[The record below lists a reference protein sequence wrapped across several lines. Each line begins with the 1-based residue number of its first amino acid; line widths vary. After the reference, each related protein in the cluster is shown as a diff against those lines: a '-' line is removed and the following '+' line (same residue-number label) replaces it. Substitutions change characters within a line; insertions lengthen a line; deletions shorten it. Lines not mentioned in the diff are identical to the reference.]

1 MDGSMPGM
9 GHCDGMTRTASARDS
24 GQHSLQAL
32 QGCPGM
38 VCGDDFSFTKDHA
51 AFERT
56 GVALQTYADASPS
69 ASFLLPVLMQ
79 TRLHQSEDRS
89 TSAPSNL
96 APLISKL
103 RI

>member
-9 GHCDGMTRTASARDS
+9 GHCDGMTRTASASDS
-24 GQHSLQAL
+24 GQHSVQAL
-32 QGCPGM
+32 QGCSGM

-51 AFERT
+51 ALEPT
-56 GVALQTYADASPS
+56 GAGLQTHTDVSPS

-79 TRLHQSEDRS
+79 TRLHQSEGRS
-89 TSAPSNL
+89 TGAPSNL
-96 APLISKL
+96 TPLVSTL